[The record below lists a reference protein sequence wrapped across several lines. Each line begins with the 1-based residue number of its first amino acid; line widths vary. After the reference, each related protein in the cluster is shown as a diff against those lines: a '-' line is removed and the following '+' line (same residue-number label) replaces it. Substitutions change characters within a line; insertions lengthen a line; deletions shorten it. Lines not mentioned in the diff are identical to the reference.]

1 MKARRKV
8 KRPPSKMVL
17 RLYIAG
23 TSDRMMR
30 AIVNARELLDEHVAG
45 RYTLEVI
52 DLLQQPTLARDDQIV
67 AVPTLIKKL
76 PQPLQRFIGDLSDK
90 RVTIVGMDLRRK

>member
-1 MKARRKV
+1 MPRTKTKP
-8 KRPPSKMVL
+8 RPKMIL

-23 TSDRMMR
+23 TSDRSMR
-30 AIVNARELLDEHVAG
+30 AILNARELLDEHVAG
-45 RYTLEVI
+45 HYELEVI
-52 DLLQQPTLARDDQIV
+52 DLFQQPTLARDDQIV

-90 RVTIVGMDLRRK
+90 RVTIIGMDLRRR

>member
-1 MKARRKV
+1 MPRSKAKQS
-8 KRPPSKMVL
+8 PGKMIL
-17 RLYIAG
+17 RLYVAG
-23 TSDRMMR
+23 TSDRSMR

-52 DLLQQPTLARDDQIV
+52 DLFQQPTLARDDQIV

-90 RVTIVGMDLRRK
+90 RVTIIGMDLKRR